1 METSLRESALRG
13 ECMYTQPLRINYN
26 LSYEHEH
33 RKRRNCCYYSLP
45 NGANIAWLYQSDDT
59 SFELRGLMRY
69 TSKAFTAWRPFNVG
83 NRYVQNLLFQ
93 NYAFKAPSFGWK
105 NTTMAYLETTFQ
117 FSRTSFGKCKLKKVR
132 NLSFFDIFMILRA
145 WF

>member
-1 METSLRESALRG
+1 MQGQKGKCKDKKENARTTRKAIPWIAASKSSDQKSF
-13 ECMYTQPLRINYN
+13 YTQPLRIKYN

-83 NRYVQNLLFQ
+83 
-93 NYAFKAPSFGWK
+93 
-105 NTTMAYLETTFQ
+105 
-117 FSRTSFGKCKLKKVR
+117 SR
-132 NLSFFDIFMILRA
+132 
-145 WF
+145 